1 MIVTI
6 VHAALPAAGAQL
18 AANLA
23 LLRGRGGRQV
33 LLLDA
38 SPERMCARWSLDRA
52 RSRLRPTVT
61 TVAVSGGGFAD
72 ALERL
77 AARHDDVV
85 ICTDGADS
93 PECRRAL
100 IAARVALVPLAP
112 EHVDAAGRDLA
123 ARLGNARMFNPGLRL
138 LFVTAGGER
147 DPAPAARAAL
157 RAFADRVPAAGI
169 AATTVHLPALQW
181 GADVPGRCA
190 SDIDGS
196 AGAAEMAA
204 LYEEVYRFFQDFQE

>member
-23 LLRGRGGRQV
+23 LLRGRSGGQV
-33 LLLDA
+33 TLLDA
-38 SPERMCARWSLDRA
+38 SPARMCTRWSLDRA
-52 RSRLRPTVT
+52 RSRLRPAVA
-61 TVAVSGGGFAD
+61 TVAASGGGFAD
-72 ALERL
+72 ALERC
-77 AARHDDVV
+77 AARDDDIV

-112 EHVDAAGRDLA
+112 GHADAGRDLVT
-123 ARLGNARMFNPGLRL
+123 RLGNARMFNPGLRV

-147 DPAPAARAAL
+147 DPAPAARAAM

-181 GADVPGRCA
+181 GTDVPGRCA
-190 SDIDGS
+190 SDIVGS
-196 AGAAEMAA
+196 AGAAEMRA
-204 LYEEVYRFFQDFQE
+204 LYEEVYRFFQQ

>member
-23 LLRGRGGRQV
+23 LLRGRGGRKV

-38 SPERMCARWSLDRA
+38 SAERTCARWSLDRA
-52 RSRLRPTVT
+52 RSRVRPA
-61 TVAVSGGGFAD
+61 VATRAVAGGSFAD
-72 ALERL
+72 ALEWL
-77 AARHDDVV
+77 AGRHDDVV
-85 ICTDGADS
+85 IHTDGTDS

-112 EHVDAAGRDLA
+112 EHADGGRDLVT
-123 ARLGNARMFNPGLRL
+123 RLGNARMFNPGLRV

-147 DPAPAARAAL
+147 DPAPAARAAM
-157 RAFADRVPAAGI
+157 RAFADQVPAAGV
-169 AATTVHLPALQW
+169 AATIVHLPALQW
-181 GADVPGRCA
+181 GADVPGRCS

-204 LYEEVYRFFQDFQE
+204 LYEEVYRFFHDFQE

>member
-23 LLRGRGGRQV
+23 LLRGRRGRQV
-33 LLLDA
+33 SLLDA
-38 SPERMCARWSLDRA
+38 TPERMCTRWSLDRA
-52 RSRLRPTVT
+52 RSRLRPTVA

-85 ICTDGADS
+85 ICTDGADG

-112 EHVDAAGRDLA
+112 EHADGGRDLVT
-123 ARLGNARMFNPGLRL
+123 RLGNARMFNPGLRV

-147 DPAPAARAAL
+147 DPAPAARAAM

>member
-23 LLRGRGGRQV
+23 LLRGRRGRQV
-33 LLLDA
+33 SLLDA
-38 SPERMCARWSLDRA
+38 SPAQMCARWSLDRA
-52 RSRLRPTVT
+52 RSRLHPAVATL
-61 TVAVSGGGFAD
+61 AVSGDDFSD

-77 AARHDDVV
+77 AVRHHDVV
-85 ICTDGADS
+85 IDTDGADS

-100 IAARVALVPLAP
+100 IAARVVLVPLAP
-112 EHVDAAGRDLA
+112 EHADGGHDLVK
-123 ARLGNARMFNPGLRL
+123 RLGAARMFNPGLRV

-147 DPAPAARAAL
+147 DPAPAARAAM
-157 RAFADRVPAAGI
+157 RAFADQVPAAGV
-169 AATTVHLPALQW
+169 AATVVHLPALQW

-196 AGAAEMAA
+196 TGAAEMAA
-204 LYEEVYRFFQDFQE
+204 LYEEVYRFFQE

>member
-23 LLRGRGGRQV
+23 LLRGRHGRQV
-33 LLLDA
+33 SLLDA
-38 SPERMCARWSLDRA
+38 SPERTCARWGLDRA
-52 RSRLRPTVT
+52 RSRLRPAV
-61 TVAVSGGGFAD
+61 VARAVSGGSFAD

-77 AARHDDVV
+77 ASHHHDVV
-85 ICTDGADS
+85 IDTDGADS
-93 PECRRAL
+93 PDCRRAL
-100 IAARVALVPLAP
+100 IAARVALVPLVA
-112 EHVDAAGRDLA
+112 EHADGGRDLVK
-123 ARLGNARMFNPGLRL
+123 RLANARMFNPGLRV
-138 LFVTAGGER
+138 LFVAAGGER
-147 DPAPAARAAL
+147 DPAPAAWAAM
-157 RAFADRVPAAGI
+157 RAFADQVPAAHV
-169 AATTVHLPALQW
+169 AATIVHLPALQW

-204 LYEEVYRFFQDFQE
+204 LYAEVYRFFQE

>member
-23 LLRGRGGRQV
+23 LLRGRSGRQV
-33 LLLDA
+33 TLLDA
-38 SPERMCARWSLDRA
+38 SPARMCTRWSLDRA
-52 RSRLRPTVT
+52 RSRLRPAVA

-72 ALERL
+72 ALERC
-77 AARHDDVV
+77 AARDDDIV

-112 EHVDAAGRDLA
+112 EHADGGRDLVT
-123 ARLGNARMFNPGLRL
+123 RLGNARMFNPGLRV

-147 DPAPAARAAL
+147 DPAPAARAAM
-157 RAFADRVPAAGI
+157 RAFADQVPAAGI

-196 AGAAEMAA
+196 AGAAEVAA
-204 LYEEVYRFFQDFQE
+204 LYEEVYRFFQDFQD